1 MNNTK
6 LSKQNIQKLLKESL
20 AAASVAVKN
29 SHIIET
35 LLSIH
40 EIKSGNC
47 KKFSSAKE
55 MFEKF
60 GI

>member
-6 LSKQNIQKLLKESL
+6 SKQNIQKLLKESIK
-20 AAASVAVKN
+20 ATSIAVKN
-29 SHIIET
+29 NHIIET
-35 LLSIH
+35 LLSIQ
-40 EIKSGNC
+40 EIKQVSY

-55 MFEKF
+55 MLENF

>member
-1 MNNTK
+1 MENIK
-6 LSKQNIQKLLKESL
+6 SPKQNIQKLLKESIKATSIAL
-20 AAASVAVKN
+20 KKN
-29 SHIIET
+29 QIIET
-35 LLSIH
+35 LLSVQ
-40 EIKSGNC
+40 EIKSGNY

>member
-6 LSKQNIQKLLKESL
+6 SKQNIQKLLKESIK
-20 AAASVAVKN
+20 ATSIAVKN
-29 SHIIET
+29 NHIIET
-35 LLSIH
+35 LLSIQ
-40 EIKSGNC
+40 EIKQGSY

-55 MFEKF
+55 MLENF